1 MKFPLFFI
9 IGELNGVDNVVEYA
23 IMVKSSL
30 KSNQVSPFLFT
41 KLSCTMFD
49 HTAAKYR
56 FHGIDILEHILF
68 FFGKRLLPGFC
79 QLCVSIEAFNEVENH
94 SSISRSNWRCT

>member
-1 MKFPLFFI
+1 MKLPLFFI

-56 FHGIDILEHILF
+56 FHGIDILGHILF
-68 FFGKRLLPGFC
+68 FCFLENDFC
-79 QLCVSIEAFNEVENH
+79 PVSVNFA
-94 SSISRSNWRCT
+94 SPLGRSTKSRTIVV